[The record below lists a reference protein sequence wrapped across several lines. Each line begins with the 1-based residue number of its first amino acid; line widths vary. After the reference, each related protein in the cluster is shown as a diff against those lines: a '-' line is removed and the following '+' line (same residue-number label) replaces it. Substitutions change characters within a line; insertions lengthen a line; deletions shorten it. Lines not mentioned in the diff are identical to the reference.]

1 MDWRAFLTGRRVRED
16 LYHSF
21 PPEDLD
27 DYQPALLNEGS
38 VLSAARVAARLLQV
52 VAKRGGSRVDATAIE
67 RLISIL
73 DEAMP
78 DSATPQC
85 DDEAAR
91 ILDWLETAEQVPPD
105 ERDHATLPP
114 ELDLMLGAGIE
125 DRISVAKFAI
135 EQGHNLELEYFEE
148 SDSTWPRFRCEPIE
162 VLDEPDD
169 APAGDGQRDDEGED
183 GAEDET
189 EEVGAPIL
197 RVERRGEQLDLPVR
211 NIRWLMPVTRDA
223 ETDDEAMREQ
233 LGKVLDFPGPDD
245 DEG

>member
-16 LYHSF
+16 IYHSF

-52 VAKRGGSRVDATAIE
+52 VAKRGGSRVDSTAIE
-67 RLISIL
+67 RLLSLL
-73 DEAMP
+73 DESIP

-114 ELDLMLGAGIE
+114 ELDLMLGADIE
-125 DRISVAKFAI
+125 SRISVAQFAI
-135 EQGHNLELEYFEE
+135 EQGHNLELEYFKE
-148 SDSTWPRFRCEPIE
+148 SDNTWPRFRCEPIE

-169 APAGDGQRDDEGED
+169 AEPTDDEQDED
-183 GAEDET
+183 GGEEDT
-189 EEVGAPIL
+189 AGGPVL
-197 RVERRGEQLDLPVR
+197 RVERRGAQLDLPVK
-211 NIRWLMPVTRDA
+211 NIRWLMPVTRDPEA
-223 ETDDEAMREQ
+223 DEEAMREQ

-245 DEG
+245 DED